1 MSTEATPKPV
11 DTRLDRT
18 MARVRWLLVA
28 LAASLCVFSWW
39 SLARADGAAAQA
51 PRFFCPMHPQVK
63 SHDPG
68 ECPICQMTLEPIPVS
83 RKSSAPRAVNAGPS
97 AAASSGLPPDVAPS
111 LDLSL
116 DRVQAINVR
125 TREARRLPGSGKLVL
140 PAVVEAQE
148 RGRAEVHVRSA
159 GFVERVAV
167 RETGAVVKA
176 GQELFS
182 LYSPEIYQAQS
193 ELLALRRLG
202 GDADGNV
209 ERARRRLELLGI
221 SAAQTDK
228 LLQGGAAGR
237 TVPVTAPLG
246 GYVARLS
253 VVQGA
258 FVTPEAVLYEIV
270 DPSRVYVVASLP
282 ESRAREVTLGQAARF
297 LPGEVDAQGT
307 PGKID
312 LIYPELDRSARSV
325 KLRLSLDNAQGHI
338 SPGQFGRVELALAA
352 EPTVAVPRDAV
363 IDTGRGAYA
372 FVDEGQGHFRAAAVE
387 TGVVLPEDELEIRR
401 GVHAGEKVVSGAAFL
416 LDSESRLRASLA
428 PND

>member
-1 MSTEATPKPV
+1 MSAESKPQPA
-11 DTRLDRT
+11 DARLDRI

-39 SLARADGAAAQA
+39 SFARADATTAQA

-68 ECPICQMTLEPIPVS
+68 ECPICQMTLEPIPVE
-83 RKSSAPRAVNAGPS
+83 RKKPKPSAPPAS
-97 AAASSGLPPDVAPS
+97 AASAGSAGLPPDVAPS
-111 LDLSL
+111 LELSL
-116 DRVQAINVR
+116 ARVQSINVR
-125 TREARRLPGSGKLVL
+125 TREARLLPGSGKLTL

-159 GFVERVAV
+159 GFVERVTV

-176 GQELFS
+176 GQELFA

-193 ELLALRRLG
+193 ELLTLKRLG

-221 SAAQTDK
+221 SSAQTDK
-228 LLQGGAAGR
+228 LLQGGAASR
-237 TVPVTAPLG
+237 TVPVSAPLG

-282 ESRAREVTLGQAARF
+282 ESRAREVTVGQAARF
-297 LPGEVDAQGT
+297 LAGDVDAVGAA
-307 PGKID
+307 GKID

-352 EPTVAVPRDAV
+352 EPTVAVPRDGV
-363 IDTGRGAYA
+363 IDTGHGAYV
-372 FVDEGQGHFRAAAVE
+372 FIDEGQGHFRAAPVE
-387 TGVVLPEDELEIRR
+387 TGAALPEDELEIRK
-401 GVHAGEKVVSGAAFL
+401 GVAAGERVVSGAAFL

-428 PND
+428 PSE

>member
-1 MSTEATPKPV
+1 MSAEPQLRTAEL
-11 DTRLDRT
+11 RLERI
-18 MARVRWLLVA
+18 MAHVRWLLVA

-39 SLARADGAAAQA
+39 SFARADASAATA

-68 ECPICQMTLEPIPVS
+68 ECPICQMTLEPIPVE
-83 RKSSAPRAVNAGPS
+83 RKKPRPSAPPAS
-97 AAASSGLPPDVAPS
+97 AAASTGLPPDVAPS
-111 LDLSL
+111 LELSL
-116 DRVQAINVR
+116 ARVQSINVR
-125 TREARRLPGSGKLVL
+125 TREARLLPGSGKLTL

-176 GQELFS
+176 GQELFA

-193 ELLALRRLG
+193 ELLALKRLG

-209 ERARRRLELLGI
+209 DRARRRLELLGV
-221 SAAQTDK
+221 SAAQSDK
-228 LLQGGAAGR
+228 LLQGAAASR
-237 TVPVTAPLG
+237 TVPVSAPLG
-246 GYVARLS
+246 GYVARLA

-282 ESRAREVTLGQAARF
+282 ESRAREVTVGQPARF
-297 LPGEVDAQGT
+297 LSGDVETSGAA
-307 PGKID
+307 GKID

-325 KLRLSLDNAQGHI
+325 KVRLSLDNAQGHI
-338 SPGQFGRVELALAA
+338 SPGQFGRVELSLAA
-352 EPTVAVPRDAV
+352 DPTVAVPRDAV
-363 IDTGRGAYA
+363 IDTGRGAYV
-372 FVDEGQGHFRAAAVE
+372 FIDEGQGHFRAAPVE
-387 TGVVLPEDELEIRR
+387 TGAALAEDELEIRK
-401 GVHAGEKVVSGAAFL
+401 GVAPGEHVVSGAAFL

-428 PND
+428 PSE

>member
-1 MSTEATPKPV
+1 MAAEAKRQPAKV
-11 DTRLDRT
+11 GLERV

-39 SLARADGAAAQA
+39 SFARADSTAATA

-68 ECPICQMTLEPIPVS
+68 ECPICQMTLEPIPVE
-83 RKSSAPRAVNAGPS
+83 RKKPKRSAPPAS
-97 AAASSGLPPDVAPS
+97 AAAATGLPPDVAPS
-111 LDLSL
+111 LELSL
-116 DRVQAINVR
+116 ARVQAINVR
-125 TREARRLPGSGKLVL
+125 TREARLLPGSGKLML

-176 GQELFS
+176 GQELFA

-193 ELLALRRLG
+193 ELLALKRLG

-221 SAAQTDK
+221 SGAQSDK
-228 LLQGGAAGR
+228 LLQTGAASR
-237 TVPVTAPLG
+237 TVPVSAPLG

-282 ESRAREVTLGQAARF
+282 ESRAREVTVGQAARF
-297 LPGEVDAQGT
+297 LAGDVDATGVA
-307 PGKID
+307 GKID

-338 SPGQFGRVELALAA
+338 SPGQFGRVELSLAA
-352 EPTVAVPRDAV
+352 DPTVAVPRDAV
-363 IDTGRGAYA
+363 IDTGRGAYV
-372 FVDEGQGHFRAAAVE
+372 FIDEGQGQFRAAPVE
-387 TGVVLPEDELEIRR
+387 AGAALPEDELEIRK
-401 GVHAGEKVVSGAAFL
+401 GVAAGERVVSGAAFL

-428 PND
+428 PSE

>member
-1 MSTEATPKPV
+1 MSAESKHQPSEA
-11 DTRLDRT
+11 RLERV
-18 MARVRWLLVA
+18 MARVRWLLVV
-28 LAASLCVFSWW
+28 LAASVCVFSWW
-39 SLARADGAAAQA
+39 SFARADGTAASA

-68 ECPICQMTLEPIPVS
+68 ECPICQMTLEPIPVE
-83 RKSSAPRAVNAGPS
+83 RKKPKRSAPVAS
-97 AAASSGLPPDVAPS
+97 AAASSGLPPDVAP
-111 LDLSL
+111 LLELSL
-116 DRVQAINVR
+116 ARTQAINVR
-125 TREARRLPGSGKLVL
+125 TREARLLPGSGKLTL

-148 RGRAEVHVRSA
+148 RGRAEVHVRSS

-176 GQELFS
+176 GQELFA

-193 ELLALRRLG
+193 ELLALKRLG

-209 ERARRRLELLGI
+209 ERARRRLELLGV
-221 SAAQTDK
+221 SAAQSDK
-228 LLQGGAAGR
+228 LQQGGAASR
-237 TVPVTAPLG
+237 TVPVSAPLG

-270 DPSRVYVVASLP
+270 DPSRVYVVASVP

-297 LPGEVDAQGT
+297 LVGDVDAVGIA
-307 PGKID
+307 GKID
-312 LIYPELDRSARSV
+312 LIYPELDRNARSV

-352 EPTVAVPRDAV
+352 DPTVAVPRDAV
-363 IDTGRGAYA
+363 IDTGRGAYL
-372 FVDEGQGHFRAAAVE
+372 FIDEGQGHFRAAPIEA
-387 TGVVLPEDELEIRR
+387 GAALADDELEIRQ
-401 GVHAGEKVVSGAAFL
+401 GVVAGERVVSGAAFL

-428 PND
+428 PSE

>member
-1 MSTEATPKPV
+1 MSVAEA
-11 DTRLDRT
+11 RLERV
-18 MARVRWLLVA
+18 MGRVRWLLVV

-39 SLARADGAAAQA
+39 SLARADGTSTQA
-51 PRFFCPMHPQVK
+51 PRYFCPMHPQVK

-83 RKSSAPRAVNAGPS
+83 RKKPAAPRAAS

-125 TREARRLPGSGKLVL
+125 TREARLLPGSGKLTL

-159 GFVERVAV
+159 GFVERVTV

-176 GQELFS
+176 GQELFA
-182 LYSPEIYQAQS
+182 LYSPEIYQAES
-193 ELLALRRLG
+193 ELLALKRLG

-209 ERARRRLELLGI
+209 DRARRRLELLGI
-221 SAAQTDK
+221 SAAQSDK
-228 LLQGGAAGR
+228 LLQGGVVSR
-237 TVPVTAPLG
+237 TVPVSAPLG

-282 ESRAREVTLGQAARF
+282 ESRAREVTVGQPARF
-297 LPGEVDAQGT
+297 LLGDVDTVGT

-312 LIYPELDRSARSV
+312 LIYPELERSARSV
-325 KLRLSLDNAQGHI
+325 KLRLSLDNPQGRI

-352 EPTVAVPRDAV
+352 EPNVAVPRDAV
-363 IDTGRGAYA
+363 IDTGRAAYV

-387 TGVVLPEDELEIRR
+387 TGATLPDDELEIRK
-401 GVHAGEKVVSGAAFL
+401 GVKAGERVVSGAAFL

-428 PND
+428 PNE

>member
-1 MSTEATPKPV
+1 MSIEGKRPPAEG
-11 DTRLDRT
+11 RLDRI

-39 SLARADGAAAQA
+39 SFARADSTAAAA

-68 ECPICQMTLEPIPVS
+68 ECPICQMTLEPIPVQ
-83 RKSSAPRAVNAGPS
+83 RKKPAAPALPAGS
-97 AAASSGLPPDVAPS
+97 VAASSGLPPDVAPS
-111 LDLSL
+111 LTLSL

-125 TREARRLPGSGKLVL
+125 TREARLLPGSGKLTL

-176 GQELFS
+176 GQELFA

-193 ELLALRRLG
+193 ELLALKRLG

-209 ERARRRLELLGI
+209 DRARGRLELLGVS
-221 SAAQTDK
+221 SAQSAK
-228 LLQGGAAGR
+228 LLQGGAVSR
-237 TVPVTAPLG
+237 TVSVSAPLG
-246 GYVARLS
+246 GYVARLG

-282 ESRAREVTLGQAARF
+282 ESRAREVSLGQAARF
-297 LPGEVDAQGT
+297 LAGDADT
-307 PGKID
+307 MASAGKID
-312 LIYPELDRSARSV
+312 LIYPELDRNARSV

-338 SPGQFGRVELALAA
+338 SPGQFGRVELSLMA
-352 EPTVAVPRDAV
+352 EPTVAVPRDSV
-363 IDTGRGAYA
+363 IDTGRGAYV
-372 FVDEGQGHFRAAAVE
+372 FVDEGQGHFRAASVE
-387 TGVVLPEDELEIRR
+387 TGAALPEDELEIRK
-401 GVHAGEKVVSGAAFL
+401 GVLAGEHVVSGAAFL

-428 PND
+428 PSE